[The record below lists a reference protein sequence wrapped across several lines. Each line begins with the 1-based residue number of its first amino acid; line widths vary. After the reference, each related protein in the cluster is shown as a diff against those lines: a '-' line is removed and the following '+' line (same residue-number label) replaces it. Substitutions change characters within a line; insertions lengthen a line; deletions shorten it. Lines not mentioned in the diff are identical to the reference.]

1 MLLGRAIEREAL
13 EELLDL
19 VAARLH
25 ALRVFEED
33 VLWVGTYAL
42 ADTVE
47 AAVRCGDE
55 DAARAAL
62 DRLRERAKATRT
74 PWALGLLA
82 RADALVACEDTAE
95 TLYRQSLD
103 HLGHPAPA
111 TELPPPR

>member
-13 EELLDL
+13 EELLHL

-47 AAVRCGDE
+47 AAVRSGDE

-82 RADALVACEDTAE
+82 RADALGECRRNRVSVAERTSHA
-95 TLYRQSLD
+95 
-103 HLGHPAPA
+103 
-111 TELPPPR
+111 